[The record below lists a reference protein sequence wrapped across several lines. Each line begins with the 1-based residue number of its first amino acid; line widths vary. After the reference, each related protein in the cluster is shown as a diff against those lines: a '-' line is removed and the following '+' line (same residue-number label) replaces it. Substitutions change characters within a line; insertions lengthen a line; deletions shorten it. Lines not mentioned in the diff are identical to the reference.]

1 MENEHH
7 FKRQEVMLELKCDV
21 HGWMGS
27 YLGLVKHPFF
37 AVTADGGTFSLG
49 KLPPGE
55 YVVEAWH
62 EVFGAKEQT
71 ITVGDG
77 ETKAVEFSCSE

>member
-1 MENEHH
+1 
-7 FKRQEVMLELKCDV
+7 
-21 HGWMGS
+21 MGS
-27 YLGLVKHPFF
+27 YIGLVKHPFF

-62 EVFGAKEQT
+62 EVFGTKEQT

-77 ETKAVEFSCSE
+77 ETKAVEFSFSE